1 MAKIILFSLLFFFN
15 SYSYGNDI
23 EFTVHH
29 GPGGPSDKVTR
40 VLASDMSKR
49 YQVVNRP
56 GAQGRIAVRHL
67 LNSNS
72 IMVATVA
79 QIFVTNFIDSD
90 QTFYKKD
97 DLEIISVVGIMP
109 NILVCNNKLG
119 FKTFKDFLS
128 TEKSLSFGVAG
139 YGSAEHLATEILFRQ
154 FKNNHIVIPYAQG
167 GVVSLNDLLSGHI
180 DCMFANYPLVKEHV
194 SDGTKITA
202 LISSHDLQLSLP
214 TWQREFK
221 TEFPFQSYLAVVID
235 KKISPEIKKEIAL
248 DLEKVYNMKSKN
260 DLNKIGLIPILS
272 NTKKAINDVH
282 NSNKSLREF
291 VEKNKIRLN

>member
-1 MAKIILFSLLFFFN
+1 MAKTIILSFLVFFN

-40 VLASDMSKR
+40 ILVSDMPKR

-56 GAQGRIAVRHL
+56 GAQGKIAVRHL
-67 LNSNS
+67 LNSKS
-72 IMVATVA
+72 IMIATVT
-79 QIFVTNFIDSD
+79 QIFVTNFIESD
-90 QTFYKKD
+90 QTIYKQD

-139 YGSAEHLATEILFRQ
+139 YGSSEHLATEILFRQ
-154 FKNNHIVIPYAQG
+154 FDNKHVVIPYAQG
-167 GVVSLNDLLSGHI
+167 GAVSLNDLLSGHI

-194 SDGTKITA
+194 SDRTRITA
-202 LISSHDLQLSLP
+202 LISSHDLNLPVP

-221 TEFPFQSYLAVVID
+221 TSFPFQSYLAVVVD
-235 KKISPEIKKEIAL
+235 KKILKEIKKEIIF
-248 DLEKVYNMKSKN
+248 DLEKVYNIKIRN
-260 DLNKIGLIPILS
+260 DLHNIGLFPILS
-272 NTKKAINDVH
+272 NSKNAITDVH

-291 VEKNKIRLN
+291 VDKNKIRLN

>member
-1 MAKIILFSLLFFFN
+1 MAKTIILSFLVFFN

-40 VLASDMSKR
+40 ILVSDMPKR

-56 GAQGRIAVRHL
+56 GAQGKIAVRHL

-72 IMVATVA
+72 IMIATVT
-79 QIFVTNFIDSD
+79 QIFVTNFIESD
-90 QTFYKKD
+90 QTIYKQD

-139 YGSAEHLATEILFRQ
+139 YGSSEHLATEILFRQ
-154 FKNNHIVIPYAQG
+154 FDNKHVVIPYAQG
-167 GVVSLNDLLSGHI
+167 GAVSLNDLLSGHI

-194 SDGTKITA
+194 SDRTRITA
-202 LISSHDLQLSLP
+202 LISSHDLNLSVP

-221 TEFPFQSYLAVVID
+221 TSFPFQSYLAVVVD
-235 KKISPEIKKEIAL
+235 KKISNEIKKEIIF
-248 DLEKVYNMKSKN
+248 DLEKAYNVKIRN
-260 DLNKIGLIPILS
+260 DLHKIGLFPILS
-272 NTKKAINDVH
+272 NSQNAITSVH
-282 NSNKSLREF
+282 NTNKSLREF
-291 VEKNKIRLN
+291 VDKNKIRLN

>member
-1 MAKIILFSLLFFFN
+1 MAKTIILSFLVFFN

-40 VLASDMSKR
+40 ILVSDMPKR

-56 GAQGRIAVRHL
+56 GAQGKIAVRHL

-72 IMVATVA
+72 IMIATVT

-90 QTFYKKD
+90 QIIYKQD

-139 YGSAEHLATEILFRQ
+139 YGSSEHLATEILFRQ
-154 FKNNHIVIPYAQG
+154 FDNKHVVIPYAQG
-167 GVVSLNDLLSGHI
+167 GAVSLNDLLSGHI

-194 SDGTKITA
+194 SDRTRITA
-202 LISSHDLQLSLP
+202 LISSHDLNLPVP

-221 TEFPFQSYLAVVID
+221 TPFPFQSYLAVVVD
-235 KKISPEIKKEIAL
+235 KKISNEIKKEIIF
-248 DLEKVYNMKSKN
+248 DLEKAYNIKIRN
-260 DLNKIGLIPILS
+260 DLHKIGLFPILS
-272 NTKKAINDVH
+272 NNKNSINDVH
-282 NSNKSLREF
+282 NNNKNLREF
-291 VEKNKIRLN
+291 VGKNKIQLN